1 MHDVKLELMGLLQPA
16 SDILVGFWHDPL
28 CHICIY
34 KYICTKIATKTDLS
48 LDRAF
53 PQYQQGRVDFNS
65 ADTLLFMEA
74 RIS

>member
-53 PQYQQGRVDFNS
+53 PQYQQGRVLQALKMN
-65 ADTLLFMEA
+65 
-74 RIS
+74 R